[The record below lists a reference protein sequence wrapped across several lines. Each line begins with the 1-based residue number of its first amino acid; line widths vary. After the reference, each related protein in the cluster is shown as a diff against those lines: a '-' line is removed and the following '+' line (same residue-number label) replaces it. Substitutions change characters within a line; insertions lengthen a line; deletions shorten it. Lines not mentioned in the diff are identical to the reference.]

1 MDKYYIDL
9 ARFCLNEA
17 TRELQSAQEYVISA
31 GDDGKFFNKIQG
43 EINWVRQTIDSL
55 GEIALQG
62 TRHITRDAPVTRA
75 IELLRRVWNADCDG
89 TDLPSDLIKEISAV
103 LKTPVRG

>member
-43 EINWVRQTIDSL
+43 EIKRVRQTIDSL

-62 TRHITRDAPVTRA
+62 TRHITRDAPAT
-75 IELLRRVWNADCDG
+75 EQDETTCPLCYEPLDG
-89 TDLPSDLIKEISAV
+89 GSREKQKNGSSRI
-103 LKTPVRG
+103 